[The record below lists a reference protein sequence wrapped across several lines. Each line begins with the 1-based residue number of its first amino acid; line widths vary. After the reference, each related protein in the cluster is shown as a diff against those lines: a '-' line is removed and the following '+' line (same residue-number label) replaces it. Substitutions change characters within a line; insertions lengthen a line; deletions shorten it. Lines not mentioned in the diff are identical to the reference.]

1 MTRIESG
8 EGALPSSGQLLRL
21 VGAHGSNRV
30 MAGELSRLVRR
41 AYNDVW
47 VPVPVK
53 DGPGSVCYPFDPRMA
68 RVAAEY
74 HRTSARVLWQV
85 LSSRAGR
92 LEPLYADLRAQMA
105 ASRPDWFWPGA
116 TFSVSAHHVEAF
128 AAGERQI
135 VGTVKNALLDGAA
148 AQGVQLQM
156 QPEAPDLFIDVR
168 QFEQQLV
175 VSVDLAGRPMHQ
187 RGYRK
192 SAGPAPLREDVAALL
207 VMLMRH
213 DSRKE
218 ALVDPLAGAGTIG
231 IEAALLARGEPN
243 WCDGRRP
250 SGERLPALRP
260 WFAAAP
266 QALFADTEAC
276 VLLNDISSE
285 AISAARDN
293 VAAAGLTGI
302 HTRVGNFR
310 ELSAGDVGGLCE
322 QHGLSRTTGV
332 IISNPPYG
340 ERLGDA
346 AELTGLYRGLA
357 QWCRQFPGWR
367 AGFLVAN
374 PDFEFAF
381 GMRAVS
387 KKPLYNGPLKATFY
401 QYQL

>member
-1 MTRIESG
+1 MTPMSTVG
-8 EGALPSSGQLLRL
+8 HAPQATSQLLRL

-53 DGPGSVCYPFDPRMA
+53 DGPGSICYPFDPRMA

-85 LSSRAGR
+85 MSSRAER

-105 ASRPDWFWPGA
+105 AALPDWFWPGA

-128 AAGERQI
+128 AAGERQV
-135 VGTVKNALLDGAA
+135 VGTVKNALIDGAG
-148 AQGVQLQM
+148 AQGVRLQM
-156 QPEAPDLFIDVR
+156 QPETPDLFVDVR

-187 RGYRK
+187 RGYRRA
-192 SAGPAPLREDVAALL
+192 AGLAPLREDVAALL

-218 ALVDPLAGAGTIG
+218 AIVDPLAGAGTIG
-231 IEAALLARGEPN
+231 IEAALLARGAPN

-250 SGERLPALRP
+250 TGERLPALRP
-260 WFAAAP
+260 WFASAP
-266 QALFADTEAC
+266 EALFADTEPC
-276 VLLNDISSE
+276 VLVSDISSE
-285 AISAARDN
+285 AMLAAEQN
-293 VAAAGLTGI
+293 ITAAGLSGI
-302 HTRVGNFR
+302 HTRVGNYR
-310 ELSAGDVGGLCE
+310 ELSAREVGGLCE
-322 QHGLSRTTGV
+322 QHGLTKTTGV

-346 AELTGLYRGLA
+346 SELMGLYRGLGE
-357 QWCRQFPGWR
+357 WCRQFPGWR

-387 KKPLYNGPLKATFY
+387 KKPLFNGPLKATFY
-401 QYQL
+401 QYEL